1 MTTTK
6 RLKELYGSYNY
17 YREKIALNGLC
28 FSLYTQKLCKVN
40 ISFFQAST
48 LFKHDNLNIF
58 ISMFTHTRKKPGDIS

>member
-28 FSLYTQKLCKVN
+28 FSLYTQK
-40 ISFFQAST
+40 
-48 LFKHDNLNIF
+48 
-58 ISMFTHTRKKPGDIS
+58 